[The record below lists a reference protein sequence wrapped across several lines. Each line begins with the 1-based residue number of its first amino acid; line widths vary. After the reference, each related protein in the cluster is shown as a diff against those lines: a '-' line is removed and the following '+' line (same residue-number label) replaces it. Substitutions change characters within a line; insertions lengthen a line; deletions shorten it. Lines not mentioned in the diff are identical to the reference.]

1 MYEPTYKRRRDVGCH
16 DVQHI
21 VVICCLLFIGAAHDS
36 DSKAQ
41 GSVTGAVFM
50 EAIFGLRPVPRN
62 VSFLPT
68 VTKAEVHAHR
78 LPVMHT
84 AI

>member
-1 MYEPTYKRRRDVGCH
+1 MYKPTYKRRRDVGRH

-21 VVICCLLFIGAAHDS
+21 MVVCRLLFVGAAHDS

-41 GSVTGAVFM
+41 VSVTGAVFM
-50 EAIFGLRPVPRN
+50 EAICGPRAVPGN